1 MALLKEWMV
10 TRAVIERSVTCTRT
24 QLVRRDSRATLR
36 AFIGTYDEMLDR
48 WQRFNVSQVI
58 PADRDREDQEMG
70 S

>member
-1 MALLKEWMV
+1 M
-10 TRAVIERSVTCTRT
+10 TCTRT